1 MNTPFTDG
9 TLKMVPDAENPYY
22 DIIRSKSGN
31 DDLFIYV
38 RENKKNYI
46 VLAAYINDTEI
57 ARTYLGYSLSE
68 AMRRFKKYIKT
79 EIMADDDGF

>member
-1 MNTPFTDG
+1 MNTQFTDG

-22 DIIRSKSGN
+22 DISRSKSGN
-31 DDLFIYV
+31 DDFFIYT
-38 RENKKNYI
+38 RENKENYI

-68 AMRRFKKYIKT
+68 ARRRFKKYIT
-79 EIMADDDGF
+79 EIISGDDRF